1 MGIGKGTE
9 MGKKVLITAS
19 HYEELCGEAKA
30 LFERNGYELVINQK
44 DMPYYTFEELSQLVT
59 DVDGVVLGLDEWNE
73 AVVKIAPRLKVLA
86 KFGVGVDNIDL
97 EKAKEYGIKVL
108 NARGKNANAVAELAV
123 AFILNAMRQI
133 PWLDGEL
140 KEGSWHRFVG
150 RELAGKTVGLLGF
163 GDIAR
168 RVAKKLSGFDV
179 RLIACDKY
187 PDEEAAKRLNVT
199 MVSQEELLGES
210 DVVSIHV
217 PNTPDNHHLMDR
229 DAFAMMKQGAY
240 FINTAR
246 GGLMD
251 TEALCDAVESGHLAG
266 AATDVY
272 EYEPLKRG
280 DRILSIPS
288 IITTPHTGAETSEV
302 YRAVSLST
310 AKGVMDVLEGREP
323 ENWVNRW

>member
-73 AVVKIAPRLKVLA
+73 AVFKIAPRLKVLA

-210 DVVSIHV
+210 DRGQHSCAQYAGQPSSDGQRRVCHDEARRLFYQYGQRR
-217 PNTPDNHHLMDR
+217 TDGYG
-229 DAFAMMKQGAY
+229 GALR
-240 FINTAR
+240 R
-246 GGLMD
+246 GGIG
-251 TEALCDAVESGHLAG
+251 TPGGRGH
-266 AATDVY
+266 
-272 EYEPLKRG
+272 
-280 DRILSIPS
+280 
-288 IITTPHTGAETSEV
+288 
-302 YRAVSLST
+302 
-310 AKGVMDVLEGREP
+310 GR
-323 ENWVNRW
+323 V